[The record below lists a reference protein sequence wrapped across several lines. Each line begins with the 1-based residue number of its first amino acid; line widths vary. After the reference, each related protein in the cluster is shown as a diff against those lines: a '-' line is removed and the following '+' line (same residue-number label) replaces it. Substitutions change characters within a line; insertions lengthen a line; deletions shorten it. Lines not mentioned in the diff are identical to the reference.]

1 MSKRLEDPNANAT
14 PLDAESLFAVRG
26 KTALVTGGSM
36 GIGLMI
42 SKGLVANGCHV
53 FICSRKKDAVNRAV
67 GELNSQFSR
76 LGGKASALPGD
87 LSTLAGVEAVV
98 ASLLKETSKLD
109 ILVAN
114 AGVTWGAPFDEFP
127 DSAWEKVMNVNVRHV
142 FNLVQKLAPILE
154 LSAKQG
160 DPSRVITIASVDG
173 VRATQTY
180 GPTAAFSYTVSKG
193 AVIHMTNA
201 LCRALSSRNITVN
214 CIAPGLFP
222 SQMTK

>member
-53 FICSRKKDAVNRAV
+53 FICS
-67 GELNSQFSR
+67 
-76 LGGKASALPGD
+76 
-87 LSTLAGVEAVV
+87 
-98 ASLLKETSKLD
+98 
-109 ILVAN
+109 N